1 MVKGAPTYAEASLTL
16 HDMLR
21 DAVAVTHTHFDRVA
35 TLLEEEG
42 LNVDAEDV
50 VVVVV
55 AEACNEVIMGEI
67 VLELYVR
74 KEVADVDEDE

>member
-1 MVKGAPTYAEASLTL
+1 MTAGFRS
-16 HDMLR
+16 R
-21 DAVAVTHTHFDRVA
+21 R

>member
-1 MVKGAPTYAEASLTL
+1 M
-16 HDMLR
+16 
-21 DAVAVTHTHFDRVA
+21 
-35 TLLEEEG
+35 
-42 LNVDAEDV
+42 DAEDV

-55 AEACNEVIMGEI
+55 AEACNEVIMGAI

>member
-1 MVKGAPTYAEASLTL
+1 MTAGFRS
-16 HDMLR
+16 R
-21 DAVAVTHTHFDRVA
+21 R
-35 TLLEEEG
+35 TLLLEEG
-42 LNVDAEDV
+42 LNVVDVEDD

-55 AEACNEVIMGEI
+55 AEACNEVIMGAI

>member
-1 MVKGAPTYAEASLTL
+1 MTAGFRS
-16 HDMLR
+16 R
-21 DAVAVTHTHFDRVA
+21 R

-50 VVVVV
+50 VVVV
-55 AEACNEVIMGEI
+55 AEACNEVIMGAI

-74 KEVADVDEDE
+74 KEVADVDEEE

>member
-1 MVKGAPTYAEASLTL
+1 MTAGFRS
-16 HDMLR
+16 R
-21 DAVAVTHTHFDRVA
+21 R

-50 VVVVV
+50 VVVV
-55 AEACNEVIMGEI
+55 AEACNEVLMGAI

>member
-1 MVKGAPTYAEASLTL
+1 MTAGFRS
-16 HDMLR
+16 R
-21 DAVAVTHTHFDRVA
+21 R
-35 TLLEEEG
+35 TLLLEEG
-42 LNVDAEDV
+42 LNVVDVEDD

>member
-1 MVKGAPTYAEASLTL
+1 MTAGFRS
-16 HDMLR
+16 R
-21 DAVAVTHTHFDRVA
+21 R

-50 VVVVV
+50 VVV
-55 AEACNEVIMGEI
+55 AEACNEVIMGAI

>member
-1 MVKGAPTYAEASLTL
+1 MTAGFRS
-16 HDMLR
+16 R
-21 DAVAVTHTHFDRVA
+21 R

-42 LNVDAEDV
+42 LTVDAEDV

-55 AEACNEVIMGEI
+55 AEACNEVIMGAI

>member
-1 MVKGAPTYAEASLTL
+1 MTAGFRS
-16 HDMLR
+16 R
-21 DAVAVTHTHFDRVA
+21 R

-42 LNVDAEDV
+42 RNVDAEDV

-55 AEACNEVIMGEI
+55 AEACNEVIMGAI